1 MMSNQVKCLLIH
13 QGDMENYGF
22 MYVAGEMKRLG
33 CGIRWIDANQE
44 KLPLEMAIEYVPKFI
59 LFSPTTLFF
68 REALEISKILKEKLP
83 GVKSIFGGHHV
94 LIDPGSAEEPLIDY
108 IVRGHVYGGVL
119 EKILDGSAPRV
130 QRGRPGKNEELR
142 PARDEFYRDIP
153 KLAEYPVHY
162 VMSFFGCPYNCSY
175 CSTSFLRDFYGPKE
189 FNRLFMKRRPP
200 RDVVEES
207 RIFLAHPTREVF
219 MIDDDGLHGND
230 VEAWLEEFGPLWE
243 KEINL
248 PILTYVTPRSVARAS
263 DKTLALM
270 SKYFLSVVMGIQS
283 LDAETLDLFNR
294 NSHNEHVIRK
304 AIERLKAFDIPV
316 RCDVIFGAP
325 IGDPVQKALE
335 TITKLQTFASHC
347 SFGGY
352 GLMVFPETELE
363 RRLNT
368 QGIGFDNAYNIR
380 STSGETTVHYDAQTR
395 IMLRKLAK
403 LLQFFV
409 SYKIDEY
416 FMKALIHLDIS
427 DHDTLYD
434 LSIANFHLAQRIRYG
449 AEGDK
454 IAAEKLKT
462 QPMFL

>member
-1 MMSNQVKCLLIH
+1 MTAKNNKCLLVH

-22 MYVAGEMKRLG
+22 MYVAGELKRLG
-33 CGIRWIDANQE
+33 CIIKWIDANQATF
-44 KLPLEMAIEYVPKFI
+44 PLAVATKYRPDFI
-59 LFSPTTLFF
+59 LFSPTTIFF
-68 REALEISKILKEKLP
+68 KEALELSGLLKEHIL
-83 GVKSIFGGHHV
+83 GAKSIFGGHHA
-94 LIDPGSAEEPLIDY
+94 LISPESIEDPRIDY
-108 IVRGHVYGGVL
+108 AVRGHVYGGVL
-119 EKILDGSAPRV
+119 EKILDGTASKV
-130 QRGRPGKNEELR
+130 ERGRPGINEELR

-175 CSTSFLRDFYGPKE
+175 CSTSFLRDFYGAKE

-200 RDVVEES
+200 HDVIEES
-207 RIFLAHPTREVF
+207 RIFLEYPPREVF
-219 MIDDDGLHGND
+219 MIDDDGLNGND
-230 VEAWLEEFGPLWE
+230 VEAWLEEFGPMWK
-243 KEINL
+243 KEIGL
-248 PILTYVTPRSVARAS
+248 PILTYVTPRSVTKATDRA
-263 DKTLALM
+263 LELM

-283 LDAETLDLFNR
+283 LDAETLALFNR
-294 NSHNEHVIRK
+294 QAHNEQIIRL
-304 AIERLKAFDIPV
+304 AVARLKEFNIPV

-325 IGDPVQKALE
+325 IGDPVQEAIT
-335 TITKLQTFASHC
+335 TIKKLQSFASHC

-363 RRLNT
+363 RKLKER
-368 QGIGFDNAYNIR
+368 GIDFENAYNIR
-380 STSGETTVHYDAQTR
+380 STSGETTVCFNEETKY
-395 IMLRKLAK
+395 MLRKLAK

-416 FMKALIHLDIS
+416 YMKALLHLDTN

-454 IAAEKLKT
+454 VAEEKLKT